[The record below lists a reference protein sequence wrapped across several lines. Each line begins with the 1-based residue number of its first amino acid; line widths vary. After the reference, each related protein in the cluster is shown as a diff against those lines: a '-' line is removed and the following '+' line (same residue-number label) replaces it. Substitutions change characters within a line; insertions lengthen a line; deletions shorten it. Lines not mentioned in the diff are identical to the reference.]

1 MVGPEKLKGFLQ
13 VLRTHDGVFQ
23 QTRVE
28 RCSRSSV
35 FKFQGFLSNRK
46 QVFLNTVFSWPLRA
60 IHSAAPHPPPGS
72 SAGRSES
79 GGTELGQLGVP
90 DGLEVGLPHAR
101 HTYHVIEP
109 MTWRSEKRS

>member
-46 QVFLNTVFSWPLRA
+46 QGFFERRFLLATPRHSLRR
-60 IHSAAPHPPPGS
+60 PS
-72 SAGRSES
+72 S
-79 GGTELGQLGVP
+79 T
-90 DGLEVGLPHAR
+90 AR
-101 HTYHVIEP
+101 FKCRT
-109 MTWRSEKRS
+109 K

>member
-35 FKFQGFLSNRK
+35 FKFQGILEQQEAGFLEHR
-46 QVFLNTVFSWPLRA
+46 FLLATPRHSLRR
-60 IHSAAPHPPPGS
+60 PS
-72 SAGRSES
+72 STARFKCWTSES